1 MSRDVNCLGIVAK
14 EGEPV
19 RILIIDSNLVFAKK
33 VGEFLRAHVKNADIH
48 YATNVPILKRRLAK
62 QEFDFI
68 LADVLTA
75 FDADSLIKALKGVVT
90 PMVIWSVLE
99 TPQDIHKSSV
109 TNAARRVL
117 PKPQCEQDMQEVV
130 SSLMLATSRD

>member
-1 MSRDVNCLGIVAK
+1 M
-14 EGEPV
+14 

-33 VGEFLRAHVKNADIH
+33 VGEFLMEHVKNANVF

-75 FDADSLIKALKGVVT
+75 FDADSLIKELHDVKT
-90 PMVIWSVLE
+90 PMVIWSVVD

-109 TNAARRVL
+109 ANAARRVL
-117 PKPQCEQDMQEVV
+117 PKPQCEEDIEEVM
-130 SSLMLATSRD
+130 SSLMLATARD

>member
-1 MSRDVNCLGIVAK
+1 M
-14 EGEPV
+14 

-33 VGEFLRAHVKNADIH
+33 IGEFLAEHVKSADIS

-75 FDADSLIKALKGVVT
+75 FDADSLIRELRFVDT

-99 TPQDIHKSSV
+99 TPQDIHKSSIA
-109 TNAARRVL
+109 NAVRRVL
-117 PKPQCEQDMQEVV
+117 PKPQCEKDMEEVV
-130 SSLMLATSRD
+130 SSIMLSTTRD